1 MYFETTPFFF
11 HFFFGSGITAWL
23 NLYFNSLGLDHGFK
37 NQIGGKIEFAS
48 NSWFNLVLTSY
59 WGFFWTEWVTGS
71 RFNRLVQFLKP
82 WS

>member
-48 NSWFNLVLTSY
+48 NS
-59 WGFFWTEWVTGS
+59 
-71 RFNRLVQFLKP
+71 
-82 WS
+82 